1 MICLCLPLFSL
12 VSAYIQKNEII
23 YSYFN
28 ERGRI
33 IHTPLYE
40 RNPKSEEVT
49 ESFSELVK
57 NPPTPRVIL
66 DYRIQPE
73 SQESRDFAERDP
85 SF

>member
-1 MICLCLPLFSL
+1 MKGVILFTQPYMKGIQSL
-12 VSAYIQKNEII
+12 KK
-23 YSYFN
+23 
-28 ERGRI
+28 
-33 IHTPLYE
+33 L
-40 RNPKSEEVT
+40 T